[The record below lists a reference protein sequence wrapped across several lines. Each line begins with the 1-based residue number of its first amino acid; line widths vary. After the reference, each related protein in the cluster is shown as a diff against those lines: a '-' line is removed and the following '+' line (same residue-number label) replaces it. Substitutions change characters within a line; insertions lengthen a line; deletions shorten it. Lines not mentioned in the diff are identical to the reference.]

1 MKILLFLSPLL
12 YTLAAL
18 FLVAVESSFFPRLGI
33 PTALTPDLNL
43 VLIIFLTS
51 NPFRL
56 KGFFS
61 ALGISLAASLFGSS
75 PGFPTAFGHLAVY
88 FAGLWINQTVFMN
101 HIFPQALFA
110 GAGRFTLTLVIALL
124 TVLPEH
130 LFFKAV
136 GGSLTTTLFAFP
148 ILFLLNVLRERYQPQ
163 ITSSIST

>member
-1 MKILLFLSPLL
+1 MKILLFLSPLV

-18 FLVAVESSFFPRLGI
+18 VLVAVESSLFPRLGI

-43 VLIIFLTS
+43 VLIVFLTS
-51 NPFRL
+51 TPFRL
-56 KGFFS
+56 RGFFS

-75 PGFPTAFGHLAVY
+75 PGFPLAFGHLAVY

-110 GAGRFTLTLVIALL
+110 GAGRFILTLGAALM

-130 LFFKAV
+130 LFFKAA
-136 GGSLTTTLFAFP
+136 GGGLTTAMFAFP
-148 ILFLLNVLRERYQPQ
+148 ILFLLNLLRERYQPQ
-163 ITSSIST
+163 TTSSISS